1 MARWQ
6 HNTHHGRHTRKSFAQ
21 RKAKRKGSA
30 DSVKTSQSGGAFGGE
45 KRRPI
50 ADLVDYVRSCSKALD
65 GLSKTEENLLSSRAL
80 EEATAAPD
88 RLFSIASDQRGS
100 KPLEKLIK
108 KATPEVF
115 SLIFKMLLEAF
126 GDLATNQY
134 ASHVL
139 ETALRSWA
147 DRLGN
152 DKPSLHHCQ
161 PLVTACSR
169 LNDEALWPSL
179 AINPCSAHVL
189 RALLMALG
197 GYAHEEGKEKLAA
210 RAGLLP
216 QTKHPIPSEIA
227 ECRRK
232 SAASLVKL
240 IKQDNTNDFNS
251 PNSPSLCLNAH
262 ASPIIQLL
270 LRLLRDC
277 GDRALL
283 SEACAAVVGAK
294 AVNGSP
300 SVERCDALMAS
311 AAGSRV
317 LEAVLE
323 TAGAEL
329 FAELFSRYFRS
340 RLCDLATATSTEFGP
355 FIAQKVADAL
365 REGPQLQLALN
376 ELDFVACLGSGS
388 QNAQHMVV
396 LKFLEASLRLRAA
409 LKQAAG
415 GVFRALALHASSE
428 YHRAWSSLL
437 SLAPLDVNSLIEGE
451 WMSKSERKSEKTN
464 SKTDGK
470 DTKLKAKKGKK
481 FKGMEKGVH
490 SGEDKKENP
499 ETEAGEAESVG
510 SPKLRRL
517 PAAGAML
524 LAVLLRFPAETV
536 APIVSGLSKI
546 LRKDIL
552 LALALESRTARVL
565 EAALAPS
572 SALGMRR
579 LKLAASF
586 KGLMATLG
594 PHHIGGWVCAALWR
608 TSLGDSGLRQAFA
621 KELLDVE
628 EKLRADNFA
637 VWKVCGLHQVKVHT
651 AEWMQQQKKAGKV
664 QALFGDLIEGDTESA
679 RAAKMRKVRAAED
692 EALAKAAT
700 EAMEDPTVAA
710 LLPCEPMEE
719 SPALATIEVSQSKSK
734 ADSGDQ
740 SLQETLQL
748 IKGKASRKKR
758 KRAREIAEE
767 EPE

>member
-1 MARWQ
+1 MVLY
-6 HNTHHGRHTRKSFAQ
+6 Q
-21 RKAKRKGSA
+21 RNVS
-30 DSVKTSQSGGAFGGE
+30 GAFGGE
-45 KRRPI
+45 KRRPL

-65 GLSKTEENLLSSRAL
+65 GLSKADENLLSTRAL

-88 RLFSIASDQRGS
+88 RFLLIASDQRGS

-108 KATPEVF
+108 KATPEAF
-115 SLIFKMLLEAF
+115 SPLFQMLLEAF

-147 DRLGN
+147 ERLGEDAVN
-152 DKPSLHHCQ
+152 KPSCQ
-161 PLVTACSR
+161 PLVAACAR
-169 LNDEALWPSL
+169 LNDETLWFSL
-179 AINPCSAHVL
+179 ATNPCSAHVL

-216 QTKHPIPSEIA
+216 QTKHQIPPDVA
-227 ECRRK
+227 ESRRK

-240 IKQDNTNDFNS
+240 IKQDST
-251 PNSPSLCLNAH
+251 LCLNAH

-294 AVNGSP
+294 VNGSP
-300 SVERCDALMAS
+300 SVERCDALMSS

-329 FAELFSRYFRS
+329 FAELFSRYFRT
-340 RLCDLATATSTEFGP
+340 RLCDLATGANSEFGP
-355 FIAQKVADAL
+355 FLAQKIADAL
-365 REGPQLQLALN
+365 REGPQLQLALS
-376 ELDFVACLGSGS
+376 EIDFVACLGKGA

-428 YHRAWSSLL
+428 YHRAWPSLL
-437 SLAPLDVNSLIEGE
+437 SLDASLDVTSLLEGE
-451 WMSKSERKSEKTN
+451 GAQTEKSTAKA
-464 SKTDGK
+464 KTDARKVGSA
-470 DTKLKAKKGKK
+470 KLKGKGL
-481 FKGMEKGVH
+481 EKRRQ
-490 SGEDKKENP
+490 SDKTQSE
-499 ETEAGEAESVG
+499 GEASGYKLDGQAESLGNV
-510 SPKLRRL
+510 KLRRL

-572 SALGMRR
+572 SALGVRLR

-586 KGLMATLG
+586 KGAMATLG

-608 TSLGDSGLRQAFA
+608 TSLGDSNLREAFA
-621 KELLDVE
+621 QELLEVE
-628 EKLRADNFA
+628 DKLRTHNFA
-637 VWKVCGLHQVKVHT
+637 VWKVCGLHQVKVHN
-651 AEWMQQQKKAGKV
+651 AEWMLQQKKAGKV
-664 QALFGDLIEGDTESA
+664 QALFGDLIGGEDAESA
-679 RAAKMRKVRAAED
+679 KAAKMRKARAEED
-692 EALAKAAT
+692 EALAKAAA
-700 EAMEDPTVAA
+700 EATEDPTVAWSLHVFIARVNICGYRCFTHVLFHDA
-710 LLPCEPMEE
+710 LMDF
-719 SPALATIEVSQSKSK
+719 T
-734 ADSGDQ
+734 
-740 SLQETLQL
+740 
-748 IKGKASRKKR
+748 
-758 KRAREIAEE
+758 
-767 EPE
+767 

>member
-1 MARWQ
+1 MQ
-6 HNTHHGRHTRKSFAQ
+6 
-21 RKAKRKGSA
+21 
-30 DSVKTSQSGGAFGGE
+30 GAFGGE
-45 KRRPI
+45 KRRPL

-152 DKPSLHHCQ
+152 DKPSLNHCQ

-251 PNSPSLCLNAH
+251 PNSASLCLNAH

-283 SEACAAVVGAK
+283 AEACAAVVGAK

-355 FIAQKVADAL
+355 FVAQKVADAL

-451 WMSKSERKSEKTN
+451 WMSKNERKLEKTD
-464 SKTDGK
+464 SKTEGK

-481 FKGMEKGVH
+481 LKNLEKGVH

-499 ETEAGEAESVG
+499 ETEAVEAESIG

-524 LAVLLRFPAETV
+524 LSVLLRFPAEAV
-536 APIVSGLSKI
+536 PPIVSGLSKI

-586 KGLMATLG
+586 KGLMSTLG

-679 RAAKMRKVRAAED
+679 KAAKMRKVRAAED

-700 EAMEDPTVAA
+700 DAMEDPTAA
-710 LLPCEPMEE
+710 L
-719 SPALATIEVSQSKSK
+719 
-734 ADSGDQ
+734 
-740 SLQETLQL
+740 QL
-748 IKGKASRKKR
+748 LRF
-758 KRAREIAEE
+758 
-767 EPE
+767 

>member
-45 KRRPI
+45 KRRPL

-152 DKPSLHHCQ
+152 DKPSLYHCQ

-499 ETEAGEAESVG
+499 ETEAVEAESVG

-608 TSLGDSGLRQAFA
+608 TSLGDSGLHQAFA

-628 EKLRADNFA
+628 EKLRAENFA

-719 SPALATIEVSQSKSK
+719 SPALATIEVCQSKSR

>member
-1 MARWQ
+1 MARW
-6 HNTHHGRHTRKSFAQ
+6 HKNTHHGRHTRKSFSQ

-30 DSVKTSQSGGAFGGE
+30 DSVKTSQRGGAFGGE
-45 KRRPI
+45 KRRPL

-152 DKPSLHHCQ
+152 EKNDKPSLYCQ
-161 PLVTACSR
+161 PLVSACSR

-179 AINPCSAHVL
+179 VINPCSAHVL

-240 IKQDNTNDFNS
+240 IKQDT
-251 PNSPSLCLNAH
+251 SLCLNAH

-294 AVNGSP
+294 AVNGNP

-388 QNAQHMVV
+388 QNAQHVVV
-396 LKFLEASLRLRAA
+396 LKFLEASLRLRAG

-451 WMSKSERKSEKTN
+451 SMGKSERESGKTGSN
-464 SKTDGK
+464 TDGT
-470 DTKLKAKKGKK
+470 DTKLKAKKDKKGKK

-490 SGEDKKENP
+490 SEDKKENP
-499 ETEAGEAESVG
+499 ETEAVEAESIG

-621 KELLDVE
+621 KELLTVE
-628 EKLRADNFA
+628 EKLRTDNFA

-679 RAAKMRKVRAAED
+679 KAAKMRKVRAAED

-700 EAMEDPTVAA
+700 EALEDPTVAA
-710 LLPCEPMEE
+710 LLPCEPVEE
-719 SPALATIEVSQSKSK
+719 SPATLATIEVSQKSR

-748 IKGKASRKKR
+748 IKGKAASRKKR

-767 EPE
+767 DPE